1 VRHGDSGGDAEV
13 FCPGFMKITLLGHAS
28 VLVEMKAARALM
40 DPVFQDPFEDTA
52 VVSCPRRTIDLDA
65 IPPIDLLVISHA
77 HLDHFDIPSLAHIAR
92 KSRNCEVVCPKDH
105 TIVYTLERLGFTKI
119 HPEEPAKH
127 FKLKG
132 YELLTTH
139 SNVTNVTEIG
149 MVFKDRSGTF
159 WNQVDTVISPATA
172 AGTVKQAGPIDLLF
186 AMYASQNFD
195 FFASRGTSFPHQMHA
210 MNLNNVMAIRP
221 KLTVPGSAG
230 FRFAGAGMEWCNAFL
245 FPMSR
250 ERFVADLARVAPDLA
265 TRVANPGDMFE
276 IEGGKVTY
284 HAAASRIART
294 IEDDTQRLRFDPT
307 ATIPP
312 LADPNPLRL
321 AMPELRAGVD
331 DCLTGFVD
339 FVRAAYTA
347 GDPLVDEYR
356 KLRASYA
363 VGVVYEGGIEH
374 WIHLRFGA
382 DAVEV
387 NHSEGACP
395 PADAGH
401 RIVASALTA
410 WAAREKSYF
419 YLRAFSRQWSM
430 LYTLSGDGAKATL
443 EPTHPQDLLVY
454 FLLRKAKGAEL
465 AIKLWLDRQLAAYA
479 QPA

>member
-1 VRHGDSGGDAEV
+1 
-13 FCPGFMKITLLGHAS
+13 
-28 VLVEMKAARALM
+28 
-40 DPVFQDPFEDTA
+40 
-52 VVSCPRRTIDLDA
+52 
-65 IPPIDLLVISHA
+65 
-77 HLDHFDIPSLAHIAR
+77 
-92 KSRNCEVVCPKDH
+92 
-105 TIVYTLERLGFTKI
+105 
-119 HPEEPAKH
+119 
-127 FKLKG
+127 
-132 YELLTTH
+132 
-139 SNVTNVTEIG
+139 
-149 MVFKDRSGTF
+149 
-159 WNQVDTVISPATA
+159 
-172 AGTVKQAGPIDLLF
+172 
-186 AMYASQNFD
+186 
-195 FFASRGTSFPHQMHA
+195 
-210 MNLNNVMAIRP
+210 
-221 KLTVPGSAG
+221 VPGSAG

-294 IEDDTQRLRFDPT
+294 IEDDIQRLRFDPT

-363 VGVVYEGGIEH
+363 VGVVYEGGPEH

-387 NHSEGACP
+387 SHSEDACA